1 MLNHFIFETSKSAPA
16 SVFRL
21 IRLETLFLKM
31 SEDSGA
37 DRNFT
42 REEVLAMMD
51 SRKEKEDE
59 LLNWLSVLEGQGVG
73 MDDPLIDNENYP
85 SKSFGG
91 CYLINLETSFRLLRP
106 LCNCPFLKYRT
117 RFESCF
123 LAIEQSHVKLFIF
136 VVKLTREPQSQALLI

>member
-73 MDDPLIDNENYP
+73 MDDPLIDNESYP
-85 SKSFGG
+85 SKSFG
-91 CYLINLETSFRLLRP
+91 
-106 LCNCPFLKYRT
+106 
-117 RFESCF
+117 
-123 LAIEQSHVKLFIF
+123 
-136 VVKLTREPQSQALLI
+136 